1 MTEQSIEVQLAL
13 LCQQMQAMIDESR
26 SSRADMRAEIRSLK
40 ADMADIKTQAAKW
53 KGAFGVMLGAAA
65 FIIGLATVW
74 EKIGAFFKGYP

>member
-1 MTEQSIEVQLAL
+1 MTEHSIEVQLAL

-40 ADMADIKTQAAKW
+40 SDMADIKTQAAKW

-65 FIIGLATVW
+65 FIIGLVTVW
-74 EKIGAFFKGYP
+74 EKIGAFFKG

>member
-40 ADMADIKTQAAKW
+40 SDMADIKTQAAKW

-65 FIIGLATVW
+65 FIIGLVTVW
-74 EKIGAFFKGYP
+74 EKIGAAFKG